1 MVQVCRIEF
10 EKKELKENQKMKR
23 KEANSLA
30 IVFSTIGI
38 LFFISFG
45 LQLLP
50 FKYAIFGG
58 VACFIVAGMV
68 RRLGNVQG

>member
-1 MVQVCRIEF
+1 
-10 EKKELKENQKMKR
+10 MKR

-50 FKYAIFGG
+50 FRYAIFGG
-58 VACFIVAGMV
+58 IACFIIAAMM
-68 RRLGNVQG
+68 RRLGNQES